1 MKSNVIV
8 GLREKIAYGAGDF
21 ASSMFWKLFSMFL
34 LFFYTDVFGIS
45 AAAVGTMFLVTRVW
59 DAANDPI
66 MGVICDRT
74 QTRWGKFRPYLLFM
88 ALPFA
93 IIGVLTFTS
102 PELDSSGKLIY
113 AYVTYSLMMMVYTAV
128 NVPYA
133 SLMGVM
139 TSNIGERTS
148 LASWRLIGAFSGGLF
163 VTATANFLVDYF
175 GNTESGVTDYETGY
189 QSTIMVFAAVATV
202 LFLVTFLG
210 TRERLE
216 PPKEKKSSLKE
227 DLRNLAKNAPWFIML
242 GAAICNNIFN
252 TLRDGTT
259 LYYFK
264 YYIKDQSLAL
274 FGTSY
279 DFSQGALASAYLS
292 IWVGTN
298 IIGVIL
304 AKPISAR
311 FGKKKTFLYAILVS
325 SILSIVFF
333 FLSPHQLWAIFG
345 LNVFIGISAGIVM
358 PLLWAMYADIADYSE
373 WKTGKRSTGLIFSSS
388 SMSQKFGW
396 TIGGAL
402 TGWMLSYLGFEANV
416 AQTESSILGI
426 RLMIS
431 IFAGVAGIL
440 AALFVSRYQL
450 DDPYMRKIQSE
461 LKQMRDTK

>member
-1 MKSNVIV
+1 MNSNVIIS
-8 GLREKIAYGAGDF
+8 LREKMAYGAGDF

-59 DAANDPI
+59 DAFNDPI
-66 MGVICDRT
+66 MGIICDRT
-74 QTRWGKFRPYLLFM
+74 KTRWGKFRPYLLFL
-88 ALPFA
+88 AVPFA
-93 IIGVLTFTS
+93 LIGILTFTS
-102 PELDSSGKLIY
+102 PELSPSGKLVY
-113 AYVTYSLMMMVYTAV
+113 AYATYTLMMMVYTAV

-139 TSNIGERTS
+139 TSNVGERTS
-148 LASWRLIGAFSGGLF
+148 LASWRLIGAFSGGLL
-163 VTATANFLVDYF
+163 VTATANSLVNYF
-175 GNTESGVTDYETGY
+175 GNTGNGEIDYGVGY
-189 QSTIMVFAAVATV
+189 QWTISVFGGIAAAMFI
-202 LFLVTFLG
+202 LTFKG

-216 PPKEKKSSLKE
+216 PPKEENSSLKE
-227 DLRNLAKNAPWFIML
+227 DLWNLAKNGPWFIML
-242 GAAICNNIFN
+242 GAAIFNNIFN

-264 YYIKDQSLAL
+264 YFIKDQTLAL

-292 IWVGTN
+292 VWVGTN

-311 FGKKKTFLYAILVS
+311 IGKKKTFLYAILVS
-325 SILSIVFF
+325 SLLSIAFF
-333 FLSPHQLWAIFG
+333 FLEADQLLAIFG
-345 LNVFIGISAGIVM
+345 LNVLIGISAGIVM
-358 PLLWAMYADIADYSE
+358 PLLWAIYADIADYSE
-373 WKTGKRSTGLIFSSS
+373 WKNGKRSTGLIFSSS

-396 TIGGAL
+396 TIGGAI

-416 AQTESSILGI
+416 EQTESSILGI

-431 IFAGVAGIL
+431 VFAGLAGIL
-440 AALFVSRYQL
+440 AAVFVLFYKL
-450 DDPYMRKIQSE
+450 DEPVMQKIQKELTDMRK
-461 LKQMRDTK
+461 